1 MSQAAGF
8 SGIATAGRRSTCV
21 NAGGGMSSSSYTVE
35 TESGESY
42 EGISEDL
49 LFDLIGELS
58 YPDNSFL
65 TIESQ
70 GSGDQ
75 WYVVVTLDSDD
86 RLEVE
91 YRNPERREHRV
102 VPGGTASRVASDVT
116 IWVSSVVR
124 R

>member
-1 MSQAAGF
+1 
-8 SGIATAGRRSTCV
+8 
-21 NAGGGMSSSSYTVE
+21 MSSSSYTVE
-35 TESGESY
+35 TENGESY

-49 LFDLIGELS
+49 LFELIGELS
-58 YPDNSFL
+58 YPGNSFL

-75 WYVVVTLDSDD
+75 WYVVVTLDSDH

-102 VPGGTASRVASDVT
+102 APGGTASRVASDVT
-116 IWVSSVVR
+116 IWVSSVVHR
-124 R
+124 

>member
-1 MSQAAGF
+1 
-8 SGIATAGRRSTCV
+8 
-21 NAGGGMSSSSYTVE
+21 MSSSPYTVE

-49 LFDLIGELS
+49 LFELIGELS

-65 TIESQ
+65 TVESR

-91 YRNPERREHRV
+91 YRNPEKNEHRV
-102 VPGGTASRVASDVT
+102 VPGGTASRIASDVT
-116 IWVSSVVR
+116 IWVSSVVPH
-124 R
+124 

>member
-1 MSQAAGF
+1 
-8 SGIATAGRRSTCV
+8 
-21 NAGGGMSSSSYTVE
+21 MSSSSYTVE

-49 LFDLIGELS
+49 LFELIGELT

-70 GSGDQ
+70 GSGDP
-75 WYVVVTLDSDD
+75 WYVVVTLDSGD

-91 YRNPERREHRV
+91 YRNPERREHRI

-116 IWVSSVVR
+116 IWVSSVVHR
-124 R
+124 

>member
-1 MSQAAGF
+1 MSP
-8 SGIATAGRRSTCV
+8 SP
-21 NAGGGMSSSSYTVE
+21 YTVE

-42 EGISEDL
+42 DGISEDL

-65 TIESQ
+65 TVESQ
-70 GSGDQ
+70 GSENQ
-75 WYVVVTLDSDD
+75 WYVVVTLGSDK

-102 VPGGTASRVASDVT
+102 VAGGTVSGIASDVT
-116 IWVSSVVR
+116 VWVSSVVR
-124 R
+124 N